1 MYKNIFKVVVIIL
14 MVIGIISGIRITMM
28 KYFPEIGNKGSE
40 EKILNMVQS
49 RSADLVE
56 YYTYGKAFNIKGK
69 LKNISKD
76 NLESARMVIT
86 DGKEYEESFPLNC
99 KIEENV
105 LTFESNLQINSGIIL
120 DNLENGDYYI
130 FLRLKLNNYYEPR
143 YYALNNVSKYDTL
156 EYYTVTKDAKNR
168 KATISFIEKTNSNK
182 DKVSLLKVT
191 LEDAPLPDDVYDIVI
206 DAGHGGKDRGENS
219 GKYAEADIMLDYAK
233 DLKSYLEAQG
243 YKVKLT
249 RDDSNTDR
257 FNYYNMY
264 SKGGRITT
272 ACESKAKLMISLH
285 ISNGGNTLR
294 GLEVHAASKT
304 NIDFATKLAKAIVDS
319 SSLDFS
325 NNSTFKK
332 AEGVYQRTFTKVE
345 IKSQASTAE
354 KNGYDPY
361 PIDENTTYLY
371 TIREVGGLATGA
383 YVDGRNKSYDKNE
396 YYESNQ
402 GLECYELDLGYIKND
417 LNTLLGEKTNIVNAI
432 GETITK
438 EY

>member
-1 MYKNIFKVVVIIL
+1 MLKNIFKIVVIIL
-14 MVIGIISGIRITMM
+14 MIIGIISGLRITMM
-28 KYFPEIGNKGSE
+28 RYFPDIGNKQSE
-40 EKILNMVQS
+40 EKILSMVQS
-49 RSADLVE
+49 RSADIVE

-76 NLESARMVIT
+76 NLETARLVIT
-86 DGKEYEESFPLNC
+86 DGRGYEESFPLNC
-99 KIEENV
+99 TIEENV

-120 DNLENGDYYI
+120 DNLANGDYYI

-143 YYALNNVSKYDTL
+143 YYALNNVSDYDTL
-156 EYYTVTKDAKNR
+156 EYYTVTKDSQNR
-168 KATISFIEKTNSNK
+168 KASISFIEKQNSNK
-182 DKVSLLKVT
+182 DKVSLLKLT
-191 LEDAPLPDDVYDIVI
+191 LEDSSLPDEVYDIVI
-206 DAGHGGKDRGENS
+206 DAGHGGKDKGENS
-219 GKYAEADIMLDYAK
+219 GKYTEADIMLDYAK
-233 DLKSYLEAQG
+233 DLKAYLEDQG

-249 RDDSNTDR
+249 RDDSNSER

-264 SKGGRITT
+264 SKDGRITT

-285 ISNGGNTLR
+285 ISNGGNSLK
-294 GLEVHAASKT
+294 GLEVHAASRT
-304 NIDFATKLAKAIVDS
+304 NIDFATKLAKAIVDG

-345 IKSQASTAE
+345 IRSQALTAE
-354 KNGYDPY
+354 KNGYEPY
-361 PIDENTTYLY
+361 DVDENTTYLY
-371 TIREVGGLATGA
+371 TIREVGGVATGA
-383 YVDGRNKSYDKNE
+383 YVDGRNKNYDKNE
-396 YYESNQ
+396 YYKSNQ

-417 LNTLLGEKTNIVNAI
+417 LNTLLNEKSNIVNAI